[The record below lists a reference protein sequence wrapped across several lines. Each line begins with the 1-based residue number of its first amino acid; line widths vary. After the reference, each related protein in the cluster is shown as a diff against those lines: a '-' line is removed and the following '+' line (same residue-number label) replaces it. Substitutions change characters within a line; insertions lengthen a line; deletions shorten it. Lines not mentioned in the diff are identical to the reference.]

1 MSKALKKE
9 TYSFEP
15 GSLGF
20 QGVLSS
26 RTKGYRTS
34 TAITDIVDN
43 SIDAGAKNVSITT
56 LGKSTEIT
64 SIIIMDD
71 GSGMSYDELDGSY
84 QIGCARP
91 RRKSELGKF
100 GMGGTYASLALAS
113 KKTTVTI
120 GSEGVLARMYDLGVI
135 EEHDAWGSI
144 PHEPLQELVEELQA
158 FNKSSTGTLIKLQ
171 GLELMRNRRK
181 DALEVSLHKAIGK
194 AYCDAIENGSV
205 EFKINGEVVKPY
217 DPLCWSHV
225 DVKKKFPTTGESEL
239 VFPEEPVGSALR
251 SLRMRIVSL
260 KDVPDSVK
268 GASDKNQGVYVY
280 RCGRLI
286 KSAITNCDWWN
297 ASWTSDPRYR
307 DCRVGLY
314 FDSSLDEQFGITHLK
329 DSVDPQQSFGDK
341 IRAKI
346 LPFAKSIRD
355 ARIEAERNNTKEG
368 RKVTAENVTD
378 TLNDIIDTNQTKKPT
393 ITKKVKN
400 GDKTIIIDSNVVLL
414 PNTAV
419 LDNYDYHIVEEQ
431 IGAGAPFARLHRNPE
446 EEKCYI
452 KINTEHPFISRYHVH
467 GDVLTQQCLSI
478 MINAIMR
485 SKDIH
490 ENTESSDDLYSNFD
504 NYLRLLAKK
513 VD

>member
-43 SIDAGAKNVSITT
+43 SIDAGAENVSITT

-120 GSEGVLARMYDLGVI
+120 GSEGVLARMYDLNVI
-135 EEHDAWGSI
+135 KEHDAWGSI

-171 GLELMRNRRK
+171 GLELMRNRRR
-181 DALEVSLHKAIGK
+181 DALELSLHKAIGK

-205 EFKINGEVVKPY
+205 EFKINDEIVKPY

-225 DVKKKFPTTGESEL
+225 DVKKKFPTTGKSEL
-239 VFPEEPVGSALR
+239 VFPEEPEGSALR
-251 SLRMRIVSL
+251 NLRMRIVSL
-260 KDVPDSVK
+260 KEVPDSVK

-341 IRAKI
+341 IRTKI
-346 LPFAKSIRD
+346 LPHAKSIRD
-355 ARIEAERNNTKEG
+355 ARVEAERNNTKEG

-378 TLNDIIDTNQTKKPT
+378 TLNDIIGTNQTKKP
-393 ITKKVKN
+393 IVVEKTKTENK
-400 GDKTIIIDSNVVLL
+400 DTTDDSNIVLL
-414 PNTAV
+414 PDVTTLN
-419 LDNYDYHIVEEQ
+419 NYDYDITEEA
-431 IGAGAPFARLHRNPE
+431 IGAFAPFARLKRYSGE
-446 EEKCYI
+446 ERCHI
-452 KINTEHPFISRYHVH
+452 KINTDHPFISRYHVH
-467 GDVLTQQCLSI
+467 GDALTQQCLSI

-490 ENTESSDDLYSNFD
+490 ENTESSDDLYNNFD